1 MKKIIN
7 LLEKRI
13 NQNKNSMLLTV
24 VSRTGSAPG
33 RVGAVML
40 VGEDG
45 YITGTIGGGMLE
57 YKCTALAQEDL
68 KMCHGQLRQYRLTK
82 EEAAGL
88 GIPP

>member
-1 MKKIIN
+1 MKKIMT

-13 NQNKNSMLLTV
+13 EQNKDSMLVTV
-24 VSRTGSAPG
+24 VSRAGSAPG

-57 YKCTALAQEDL
+57 YKCISLAQEDL
-68 KMCHGQLRQYRLTK
+68 KMKRGKLRQYRLTK
-82 EEAAGL
+82 E
-88 GIPP
+88 